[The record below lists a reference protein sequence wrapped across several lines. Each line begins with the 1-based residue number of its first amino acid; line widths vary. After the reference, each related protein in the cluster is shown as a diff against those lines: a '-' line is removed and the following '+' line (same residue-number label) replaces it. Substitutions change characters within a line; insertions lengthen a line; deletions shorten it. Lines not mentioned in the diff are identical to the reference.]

1 MMAHQMLGAPFSRP
15 GDQGCQDRD
24 RMDTRQ
30 DSGKK
35 WREREGR
42 AGRGEE
48 WTGLEGEAVLQNPL
62 SPGWGS

>member
-1 MMAHQMLGAPFSRP
+1 
-15 GDQGCQDRD
+15 
-24 RMDTRQ
+24 MDTRQ